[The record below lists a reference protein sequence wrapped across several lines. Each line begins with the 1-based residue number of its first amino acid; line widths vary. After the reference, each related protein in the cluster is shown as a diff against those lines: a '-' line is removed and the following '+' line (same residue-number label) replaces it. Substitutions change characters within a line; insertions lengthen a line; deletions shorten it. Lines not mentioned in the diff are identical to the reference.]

1 MIDMPHITIHDRRI
15 EYRMILGAADK
26 PTLVFLHEGLGCVA
40 LWRDFPDRLARALGC
55 RALIYSR
62 LGYGQSDGL
71 NAGTSHR
78 RRPTFMHDEAL
89 VALPALL
96 DELRIDNPVLIGH
109 SDGASIALIHAARA
123 SQQDGRPVAGVVLM
137 APHVFVEAVTVKSIA
152 RIAATY
158 EVSDLR
164 LKLSSYHAHVDDAF
178 RGWADIWLSPTFR
191 TWSLGAEVAALRV
204 PTLLIQGDDDDYGTL
219 AQLDAFAAAPGPV
232 TRRVLAKCRHS
243 PHRDQ
248 PQAVIEAVKGWVK
261 GKEGGLR

>member
-1 MIDMPHITIHDRRI
+1 MPHATINSQRI
-15 EYRMILGAADK
+15 EYRMILGQAGR

-40 LWRDFPDRLARALGC
+40 LWRAFPDRLARALGC
-55 RALIYSR
+55 PAIVYSR

-78 RRPTFMHDEAL
+78 RTARFMHDEAL

-96 DELRIDNPVLIGH
+96 DTLGVHNPILVGH
-109 SDGASIALIHAARA
+109 SDGASIALIHAAT
-123 SQQDGRPVAGVVLM
+123 SGRPVAGLALM

-152 RIAATY
+152 RIAETY

-164 LKLSSYHAHVDDAF
+164 QRLAAHHAHVDDAF

-191 TWSLGAEVAALRV
+191 TWSLGAEVQALRV
-204 PTLLIQGDDDDYGTL
+204 PTLVIQGEDDEYGTL
-219 AQLDAFAAAPGPV
+219 AQVDAIAEAAPGPV
-232 TRRVLAKCRHS
+232 TRCVLADCRHS

-248 PQAVIEAVKGWVK
+248 EQAVIGAVKTWQ
-261 GKEGGLR
+261 GKL